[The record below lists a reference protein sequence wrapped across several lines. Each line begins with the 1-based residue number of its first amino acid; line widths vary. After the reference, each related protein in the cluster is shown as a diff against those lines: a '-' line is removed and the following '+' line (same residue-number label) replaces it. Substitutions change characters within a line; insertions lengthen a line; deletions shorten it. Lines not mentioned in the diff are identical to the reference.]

1 MASLQRSTIHLHCL
15 QDSQVPLDLCHLD
28 CLPADKDASL
38 AQRLDIL
45 LGVARGLD
53 HLHLYGLVHR
63 DLKPSNILL
72 DCDTDGDGSSGSG
85 NSIKVR
91 CLPLKFRACSAVHP

>member
-45 LGVARGLD
+45 LGVARGLEY
-53 HLHLYGLVHR
+53 LHSNGIIHR
-63 DLKPSNILL
+63 DVKPANVLL
-72 DCDTDGDGSSGSG
+72 GRKWQVGGYHS
-85 NSIKVR
+85 V
-91 CLPLKFRACSAVHP
+91 AVVALARISWSERG